1 MKIRVR
7 IFLKLK
13 RSNKNVNAHE
23 WGKKKHVRESYN
35 YLFAI
40 AGGEVAVAAAVDVEA
55 RPERLHLGLLAL
67 HPRAPPLPQLLVPP
81 PHVRVVPPP
90 LPHRHH
96 LHRAAVAVAVVTI
109 GGGGGGGGPPLGDP
123 PLVPFELP
131 LQLGGL
137 RPEVVVAAA
146 TPHGSTP
153 ASDRASARVVGGVAS
168 RRGRRRVLSRRAVSQ
183 LCVGGGFAARDYARR
198 VCVV

>member
-1 MKIRVR
+1 MG
-7 IFLKLK
+7 
-13 RSNKNVNAHE
+13 E
-23 WGKKKHVRESYN
+23 KKKHVRESYN

-109 GGGGGGGGPPLGDP
+109 GGGGGGGPPLGDP

-137 RPEVVVAAA
+137 RPEIVVAAA

-183 LCVGGGFAARDYARR
+183 LCVVGASRR
-198 VCVV
+198 ATTRVACV

>member
-1 MKIRVR
+1 M
-7 IFLKLK
+7 
-13 RSNKNVNAHE
+13 SMHTNGGE
-23 WGKKKHVRESYN
+23 KKHVRESYN

-123 PLVPFELP
+123 PLVPFELL

-137 RPEVVVAAA
+137 RPEVVVAA
-146 TPHGSTP
+146 PP
-153 ASDRASARVVGGVAS
+153 AWLDAGERSSERA
-168 RRGRRRVLSRRAVSQ
+168 RRGRRRVASRAASCALAAGGVTAV
-183 LCVGGGFAARDYARR
+183 CGGGFAARDYARR